1 MSIGTNIGELRRAK
15 GLTQQ
20 QLAERLGVSAQ
31 SVSKW
36 ENDVCAPDVGQ
47 FPLLAELFGVSID
60 RLYGFRLASGEEA
73 EALVDQADECE
84 TLEENIAMLK
94 AGLEKFPNSPRLK
107 VALAYSYLSAWRL
120 GMGGVEKEEAR
131 EKCMALCREVE
142 RSCGDRALVDSALD
156 LMSRVWRESGDFE
169 TALACL
175 DRLSAEAYFMRL
187 TGKAD
192 VLLRRGDHAALERYA
207 GWEIL
212 QLWHAQYALL
222 SVLSGSFSAQ
232 GNGERALAFAEAGE
246 RLLTLFD
253 AGCGDFFAFRKLMA
267 AEKCASLCMDMGDKP
282 GCLNALR
289 RVVSGAALIRSAAEA
304 EGHRHHE
311 AERNPLFFAGLR
323 ENPEALEEWSPP
335 FPLTPIFQK
344 YEAFFGENAAF
355 LALGKEAEK
364 YGNQSG
370 GDA

>member
-1 MSIGTNIGELRRAK
+1 MSIGTNISALRREK
-15 GLTQQ
+15 GLTQL
-20 QLAERLGVSAQ
+20 QLAEKLGVSGQ

-36 ENDVCAPDVGQ
+36 ENDVCAPDVAQ
-47 FPLLAELFGVSID
+47 FPQLAELFGVSID

-73 EALVDQADECE
+73 EAIVDKADECE

-107 VALAYSYLSAWRL
+107 VALAYSWLSAWRTGL
-120 GMGGVEKEEAR
+120 GGVEKEEAR

-142 RSCGDRALVDSALD
+142 RSCGDRRLVDSALD
-156 LMSRVWRESGDFE
+156 LMGRVYRESGDFE
-169 TALACL
+169 AALACL
-175 DRLSAEAYFMRL
+175 DKLSADAYFMRL

-207 GWEIL
+207 GWETI
-212 QLWHAQYALL
+212 QLWHALYALL
-222 SVLSGSFSAQ
+222 SILSGSFSAQ

-246 RLLTLFD
+246 KLLTLFD
-253 AGCGDFFAFRKLMA
+253 AGCPDFFACRKLLA
-267 AEKCASLCMDMGDKP
+267 AERCASLCMDMGDRP
-282 GCLNALR
+282 RCLSALR
-289 RVVSGAALIRSAAEA
+289 RVVSCGELIRAAAAAED
-304 EGHRHHE
+304 HRYHE

-344 YEAFFGENAAF
+344 YEAFFGEDEAF
-355 LALGKEAEK
+355 LALRKEAEK
-364 YGNQSG
+364 SG
-370 GDA
+370 KDA

>member
-1 MSIGTNIGELRRAK
+1 MSIGTNISELRRAK
-15 GLTQQ
+15 GLTQL
-20 QLAERLGVSAQ
+20 QLAEKLGVSGQ

-73 EALVDQADECE
+73 EAIVDRADQCE
-84 TLEENIAMLK
+84 TLEENIVMLK

-142 RSCGDRALVDSALD
+142 RSCGDRRLVDSALD
-156 LMSRVWRESGDFE
+156 LMSRVYRESGDFE

-175 DRLSAEAYFMRL
+175 DKLSVDAYFMRL

-207 GWEIL
+207 GWETI
-212 QLWHAQYALL
+212 QLWHALNALL
-222 SVLSGSFSAQ
+222 SILSGSFSAQ

-246 RLLTLFD
+246 KLLTLFD
-253 AGCGDFFAFRKLMA
+253 AGCEDFFAFRKLMA
-267 AEKCASLCMDMGDKP
+267 AEKSASLCMDMGDRP

-289 RVVSGAALIRSAAEA
+289 RVVCCGELIQAAAEV
-304 EGHRHHE
+304 EDHRYHE

-344 YEAFFGENAAF
+344 YEAFFGEDEAF
-355 LALGKEAEK
+355 LTLRKEAEK
-364 YGNQSG
+364 SG
-370 GDA
+370 KDA

>member
-1 MSIGTNIGELRRAK
+1 MSIGTNISELRRSK

-20 QLAERLGVSAQ
+20 QLAEKLGVSGQ

-73 EALVDQADECE
+73 EAIVDEADQCE
-84 TLEENIAMLK
+84 TLEENISMLK

-120 GMGGVEKEEAR
+120 GLGGVEKEEAR

-142 RSCGDRALVDSALD
+142 RSCGDRALVDSALE
-156 LMSRVWRESGDFE
+156 LMSRVYRESGDFE
-169 TALACL
+169 AALACL
-175 DRLSAEAYFMRL
+175 DKLSVEAYGLRL

-192 VLLRRGDHAALERYA
+192 VLLRRGDYPALERYA
-207 GWEIL
+207 GWETL
-212 QLWHAQYALL
+212 NMWHTLYVLL
-222 SVLSGSFSAQ
+222 SVLSKAFSAQ
-232 GNGERALAFAEAGE
+232 KNGERALAFAEAGE
-246 RLLTLFD
+246 RLVTLFD
-253 AGCGDFFAFRKLMA
+253 AGCEDFFAFRKLMA
-267 AEKCASLCMDMGDKP
+267 AEKCASLCMDAGDRE
-282 GCLNALR
+282 GCLHALR
-289 RVVSGAALIRSAAEA
+289 RVVSCGELIRSAAEA
-304 EGHRHHE
+304 EDHRHHE
-311 AERNPLFFAGLR
+311 ADRNPLFFAGLR

-344 YEAFFGENAAF
+344 YAAFFGEDEAF
-355 LALGKEAEK
+355 LALQKEAEK
-364 YGNQSG
+364 SG
-370 GDA
+370 KDA

>member
-1 MSIGTNIGELRRAK
+1 MSIGTNISELRRAK

-20 QLAERLGVSAQ
+20 QLAEKLGVSGQ

-73 EALVDQADECE
+73 EAIVDRADQCE

-94 AGLEKFPNSPRLK
+94 AGLEKYPNSPRLK
-107 VALAYSYLSAWRL
+107 VALAYSYLSAWRT

-142 RSCGDRALVDSALD
+142 RSCGDRTLVDSALE
-156 LMSRVWRESGDFE
+156 LMSRVYRESGDFE
-169 TALACL
+169 AALACL
-175 DRLSAEAYFMRL
+175 DKLSVEACFMRL

-207 GWEIL
+207 GWEVL
-212 QLWHAQYALL
+212 QLWHTLYFLL
-222 SVLSGSFSAQ
+222 SAMSGSFSAR
-232 GNGERALAFAEAGE
+232 GNWERALAFAEAGE
-246 RLLTLFD
+246 RLAALFD
-253 AGCGDFFAFRKLMA
+253 GGCPDFYAFRKLMA
-267 AEKCASLCMDMGDKP
+267 AEKCASLCMDRGDRQ
-282 GCLNALR
+282 GCLDALE
-289 RVVSGAALIRSAAEA
+289 RVAACGELIQAAAGAES
-304 EGHRHHE
+304 RHI

-344 YEAFFGENAAF
+344 YEAFFGGEGEF
-355 LALGKEAEK
+355 RTLTQKAEK
-364 YGNQSG
+364 FGKPGESG
-370 GDA
+370 A